1 MLGNKSKDNP
11 LEIII
16 ILNFS
21 YVSYGLYLLKMK
33 QHLYKNS
40 IRFII
45 ISLSFSIVVLILY
58 NTYDFFQ
65 KFKQEERQKMT
76 LLAEAYQQFNS
87 AGLDDDITLSSRI
100 ISGNTSI
107 PMIVTDANDSILLN
121 QNLDSI
127 KVHKSGYL
135 KAQLA
140 LMKSQNKPIEIS
152 YQKENFNF
160 TQFVYYRDTDLLTK
174 LKYYP
179 LALVFIL
186 VLFGIIS
193 YLVFVSSK
201 MAEQNKLW
209 VGMAKETA
217 HQIGTPLSSL
227 LGWIALLKEQNT
239 DKNTIAELE
248 KDVNRLS
255 VIANRFSNIGSIPK
269 LQKTNLVEELKSI
282 EHYFTPRI
290 SKKISLNVQFKPDEI
305 YYVNLNPQ
313 LFSWVI
319 ENLIK
324 NAVDAIQANGAIN
337 ISIKKKSKRV
347 FISVFDT
354 GKGLAKNNFKT
365 IFKPGFTTKK
375 RGWGLGLSLAKRII
389 ADYHHG
395 KIYVQKS
402 EIGIGTTFVI
412 ELPILA

>member
-1 MLGNKSKDNP
+1 MQQRS
-11 LEIII
+11 
-16 ILNFS
+16 
-21 YVSYGLYLLKMK
+21 
-33 QHLYKNS
+33 YKNI
-40 IRFII
+40 IRITI
-45 ISLSFSIVVLILY
+45 ISLSFIIVVLILY

-65 KFKQEERQKMT
+65 KFKLEERQKME

-87 AGLDDDITLSSRI
+87 AGLNDDITLSSRI

-107 PMIVTDANDSILLN
+107 PMIVTDEQDSILLN

-127 KVHKSGYL
+127 KVKKKGYL
-135 KAQLA
+135 KTQLA

-152 YQKENFNF
+152 YQRGSFNF
-160 TQFVYYRDTDLLTK
+160 KQFVYYRDTDLLTK

-179 LALVFIL
+179 LALIFIL

-193 YLVFVSSK
+193 YLVFVSNK
-201 MAEQNKLW
+201 MSEQNKLW

-217 HQIGTPLSSL
+217 HQIGTPLTSL

-255 VIANRFSNIGSIPK
+255 VIANRFSNIGSVPK
-269 LQKTNLVEELKSI
+269 LQKTNLIEELKSI

-290 SKKISLNVQFKPDEI
+290 SKKINLVTHFPEGKI
-305 YYVNLNPQ
+305 IYVNLNPQ

-324 NAVDAIQANGAIN
+324 NAVDAILAEGTIN
-337 ISIKKKSKRV
+337 ITVKEKSDKAYIIV
-347 FISVFDT
+347 TDT
-354 GKGLAKNNFKT
+354 GKGIAKSNLKT

-389 ADYHHG
+389 ADYHNG

-402 EIGIGTTFVI
+402 EIGVGTTFII
-412 ELPILA
+412 ELPILAMP